1 MEENEN
7 QIFSKINRTQKN
19 LINLSNKR
27 LNIYSISKYNY
38 SRNSFTKNIK
48 QISSNFCIFKNILIS
63 NNISQDIPT
72 KNEELISSDINSASN
87 KKTKLVNSVQFDE
100 SYLRKISYKTS
111 GMNNNINILR
121 NKKRKYDFIKYKFL
135 LGQKNYFKRLFQN
148 FDFGLSLYDSKS
160 VNPSLKKDLKKYND
174 ESGTK
179 KIYLKQDDINI
190 PSTKDGSEDISIN
203 SCKNANNNQ
212 NNNKII
218 FKRNNYTNIKIKKY
232 ILPNIIK
239 QQNDFLLENDK
250 NTNKSNN
257 LFEKCKEY
265 KKQEKIIY
273 DNYNEY
279 LKGISSSESNESL
292 TEVKR
297 KIKKNNTPRINNL
310 KPLIKKLSL
319 YNKEDIYHNIK
330 RINKNRNSSIILGNS
345 NNFEFDKFII
355 NRRKALLNIGKNDV
369 IKNPV
374 IRKRI
379 VLKKV
384 VL

>member
-27 LNIYSISKYNY
+27 LNLHSIFKYNY
-38 SRNSFTKNIK
+38 SRNSFPKYIK
-48 QISSNFCIFKNILIS
+48 QISSNFSIFKNILIS
-63 NNISQDIPT
+63 NNILQDMPT

-100 SYLRKISYKTS
+100 NYLRKISYKTC

-203 SCKNANNNQ
+203 SCKNTNNNQ

-218 FKRNNYTNIKIKKY
+218 FKRNNYTDIKIKKY

-239 QQNDFLLENDK
+239 QQNDFLLENNK

-257 LFEKCKEY
+257 SFEKCKEH

-279 LKGISSSESNESL
+279 LKSSSSSESNESL

-297 KIKKNNTPRINNL
+297 KIKKNNTPRINNS
-310 KPLIKKLSL
+310 KSLIKKLSL

>member
-1 MEENEN
+1 MEVNEN

-38 SRNSFTKNIK
+38 SRNSFPKNIK
-48 QISSNFCIFKNILIS
+48 QISSNFNIFKNILIS
-63 NNISQDIPT
+63 NNISPDIPN

-100 SYLRKISYKTS
+100 SYLRKISYETC
-111 GMNNNINILR
+111 GMNSNINILR

-174 ESGTK
+174 ESGAK

-212 NNNKII
+212 NTNKII

-232 ILPNIIK
+232 ILPSIIK
-239 QQNDFLLENDK
+239 QQNDFLLENKK

-279 LKGISSSESNESL
+279 LKSISLSESNESL

-297 KIKKNNTPRINNL
+297 KIKKIIHL
-310 KPLIKKLSL
+310 ELI
-319 YNKEDIYHNIK
+319 I
-330 RINKNRNSSIILGNS
+330 
-345 NNFEFDKFII
+345 
-355 NRRKALLNIGKNDV
+355 
-369 IKNPV
+369 
-374 IRKRI
+374 
-379 VLKKV
+379 
-384 VL
+384 

>member
-1 MEENEN
+1 MEVNEN

-19 LINLSNKR
+19 LIKLSNKR

-38 SRNSFTKNIK
+38 SRNSFPNIK
-48 QISSNFCIFKNILIS
+48 QISSNFSIFKNILIS
-63 NNISQDIPT
+63 NNISPDIPN

-100 SYLRKISYKTS
+100 SYLRKISYETC
-111 GMNNNINILR
+111 GMNSNINILR

-218 FKRNNYTNIKIKKY
+218 FKRNNYTDIKIKKY
-232 ILPNIIK
+232 ILPKIIK
-239 QQNDFLLENDK
+239 QQNDFLLENNK

-279 LKGISSSESNESL
+279 LKSISSSESNESL

-310 KPLIKKLSL
+310 KPLTKKLSL

-330 RINKNRNSSIILGNS
+330 RINKNR

-384 VL
+384 VLFK

>member
-19 LINLSNKR
+19 LIKLSNKR

-38 SRNSFTKNIK
+38 SRNSFPKYIK
-48 QISSNFCIFKNILIS
+48 QISSNFSIFKNILIS

-100 SYLRKISYKTS
+100 SYLRKILYKTC
-111 GMNNNINILR
+111 GMNSNINILR

-160 VNPSLKKDLKKYND
+160 VNPSLKKELKKYND

-218 FKRNNYTNIKIKKY
+218 FKRNNYTDIKIKKY

-239 QQNDFLLENDK
+239 QQNDFLLENNK

-257 LFEKCKEY
+257 LFEKCKEH

-279 LKGISSSESNESL
+279 LKSISLSESNESL

-297 KIKKNNTPRINNL
+297 KIKKNNTPRIKNL
-310 KPLIKKLSL
+310 QSLIKKLSL

>member
-100 SYLRKISYKTS
+100 SYLRKISYKTC
-111 GMNNNINILR
+111 GMNSNINILR

-203 SCKNANNNQ
+203 SCKNANNNK

-218 FKRNNYTNIKIKKY
+218 FKRNNYTDIKIKKY

-239 QQNDFLLENDK
+239 QQNDFLLENNK

-279 LKGISSSESNESL
+279 LKSISLSESNESL